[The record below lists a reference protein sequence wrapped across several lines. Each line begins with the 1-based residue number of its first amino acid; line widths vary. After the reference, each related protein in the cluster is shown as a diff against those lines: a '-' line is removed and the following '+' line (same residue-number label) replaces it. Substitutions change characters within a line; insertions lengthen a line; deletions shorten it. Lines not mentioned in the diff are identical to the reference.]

1 MLLESSTV
9 QASPEITVLIPVY
22 NGAKHIDEAIES
34 VLNQT
39 FKNFELII
47 INDGSKDD
55 SQAHLERFA
64 ALDKRCRVIQRENKG
79 LVETRN
85 ELIALSN
92 SEFLAWLDQDDV
104 CYPTR
109 LEKQV
114 RYLNEHPEC
123 VCVGSD
129 VLLIDKDGN
138 PICDFF
144 KSQSHEALDRGN
156 MAGGGSQICN
166 PSVAFRKS
174 VAIALGGIRKSFVYA
189 EDIDLFLR
197 MAEVGKL
204 AIIPEVLVKY
214 RQHLEAAGYSHL
226 REVQIKSAQA
236 AINEAR
242 IRRNLPPLNA
252 QEINSMGK
260 SQSEWEIYVKW
271 AWWALGDKHYK
282 TAVKYAFKSLL
293 LKPSLQTFKLAACS
307 LRGLL
312 MPSPKS

>member
-1 MLLESSTV
+1 MSLQT
-9 QASPEITVLIPVY
+9 APEITVLIPVY
-22 NGAKHIDEAIES
+22 NGAKHLDEAIES

-55 SQAHLERFA
+55 SQAHLDRYA
-64 ALDKRCRVIQRENKG
+64 AQDKRCRVIQRENKG

-114 RYLNEHPEC
+114 VYLKAHPEC
-123 VCVGSD
+123 VAVGSD

-144 KSQSHEALDRGN
+144 RSKSHEDIDAGN
-156 MAGGGSQICN
+156 MSGEGSQICN
-166 PSVAFRKS
+166 PSVSFRKS
-174 VAIALGGIRKSFVYA
+174 VAVALGGIRKSFVYA

-214 RQHLEAAGYSHL
+214 RQHLEAAGYSNL
-226 REVQIKSAQA
+226 RVIQIQSAQA

-242 IRRNLPPLNA
+242 TRRQLPLLNTA
-252 QEINSMGK
+252 EIDSMVLN
-260 SQSEWEIYVKW
+260 QHAWEIYAKW
-271 AWWALGDKHYK
+271 AWWALGDRHYK
-282 TAVKYAFKSLL
+282 TAIKYAFKALFNQ
-293 LKPSLQTFKLAACS
+293 PNLQTFKLALCAI
-307 LRGLL
+307 RGW
-312 MPSPKS
+312 MIGQARA